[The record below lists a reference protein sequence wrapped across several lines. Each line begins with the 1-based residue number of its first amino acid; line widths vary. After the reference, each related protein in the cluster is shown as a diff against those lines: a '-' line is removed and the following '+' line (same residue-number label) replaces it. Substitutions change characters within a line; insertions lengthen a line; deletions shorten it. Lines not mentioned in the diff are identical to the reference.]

1 MFQLAF
7 ARAYLIDM
15 TFSNYYK

>member
-7 ARAYLIDM
+7 AVE
-15 TFSNYYK
+15 FW